1 MRFTATMDVLFCMGD
16 GNGDLS
22 LTGKVLLM
30 LGARPPLL
38 TTGLPMVGVASSAG
52 VSGSVF
58 TLPSMA
64 LVLAL
69 VTLPDPGVSGLAT
82 SALPVGE
89 RPVSESWSSED
100 KAITSVS

>member
-1 MRFTATMDVLFCMGD
+1 MGD
-16 GNGDLS
+16 GKGDLS
-22 LTGKVLLM
+22 LTGKALLM
-30 LGARPPLL
+30 LIARPPLL
-38 TTGLPMVGVASSAG
+38 TTGLPVIDAASSAG

-58 TLPSMA
+58 TLSSMA

-69 VTLPDPGVSGLAT
+69 VTLPDPEVSGLAT
-82 SALPVGE
+82 STPSVGE